1 MLRLKFWIGGALVAL
16 AATGIAVA
24 ATGASTSTASA
35 TFSAEAKR
43 VATKTCQGADGT
55 YKITRGVYEGKMTTS
70 TDDARLNGPVR
81 IRLESYYN
89 TTESAGWMR
98 GELRVRNG
106 DDNGT
111 WAQLAAV
118 NLDGN
123 VEGLLSG
130 GGKAP
135 RARLLANFSAK
146 FDTEQP
152 DSISGELGQGGS
164 TNEALFF
171 GKGCQRDEEHPK
183 ANAKPEKPNRPDNQ
197 QQPTK
202 DTAPTR

>member
-16 AATGIAVA
+16 AAAGIAVA

-55 YKITRGVYEGKMTTS
+55 YKITRGLYEGKMVS
-70 TDDARLNGPVR
+70 TDVRLNGPVR
-81 IRLESYYN
+81 IKLESYYN
-89 TTESAGWMR
+89 TTENAGWMR

-106 DDNGT
+106 EDGT

-123 VEGLLSG
+123 VEGMLSG
-130 GGKAP
+130 GGKTP
-135 RARLLANFSAK
+135 RARLLANFSAN
-146 FDTEQP
+146 FTP
-152 DSISGELGQGGS
+152 DALTDGQLGTGGS

-171 GKGCQRDEEHPK
+171 GKGCQSDEEHSKPD
-183 ANAKPEKPNRPDNQ
+183 AKPEKQQPDNQ